1 MKGGEYGM
9 RNILITVM
17 MLAVVAFLFL
27 TIIMDD
33 EGIQK
38 GITDQGTRAVTKIND
53 LKPGESGS

>member
-1 MKGGEYGM
+1 M

-38 GITDQGTRAVTKIND
+38 GITDQGTRAVTIIND